1 MSYDPYAIGAAGEGV
16 VYAERRPPGSRVTT
30 HVIRSSVAAP
40 ADPDATLI
48 SMTMGVARKSAL
60 GGGSRSPS
68 GEVVDPIR
76 LLMLRGCQRGIERY
90 VGRAIWRAAGGDAR
104 SVTSLV
110 DVDRPVD
117 GIPIGGAYPDA
128 LGVDVT
134 LASVE
139 RWNEVDAW
147 ETLTA
152 IDDYKLSGEDTV
164 RVYRRGRYRVAATLL
179 PDEPVE
185 PEPIE
190 ACGRLF
196 SYRERIR
203 AGESIGGDGD
213 VTRSATGA
221 FVYSGAAQILD
232 GWRPLRVIA

>member
-1 MSYDPYAIGAAGEGV
+1 
-16 VYAERRPPGSRVTT
+16 
-30 HVIRSSVAAP
+30 
-40 ADPDATLI
+40 
-48 SMTMGVARKSAL
+48 MT
-60 GGGSRSPS
+60 
-68 GEVVDPIR
+68 
-76 LLMLRGCQRGIERY
+76 
-90 VGRAIWRAAGGDAR
+90 
-104 SVTSLV
+104 
-110 DVDRPVD
+110 
-117 GIPIGGAYPDA
+117 
-128 LGVDVT
+128 
-134 LASVE
+134 SVE
-139 RWNEVDAW
+139 RWDNDTEAW
-147 ETLTA
+147 VALA
-152 IDDYKLSGEDTV
+152 DDERKLSGEDAV
-164 RVYRRGRYRVAATLL
+164 RVYRRGRYRVVSTLL

>member
-1 MSYDPYAIGAAGEGV
+1 MSYDPFGGAGEGA
-16 VYAERRPPGSRVTT
+16 VYAERSLPGSRVTT
-30 HVIRSSVAAP
+30 HVVRSSIAAP
-40 ADPDATLI
+40 AEPDDPLI
-48 SMTMGVARKSAL
+48 QEIMGLSRKSAL
-60 GGGSRSPS
+60 AGGSRGPS
-68 GEVVDPIR
+68 GEMFDATR
-76 LLMLRGCQRGIERY
+76 LLMLRGCQRAVERY
-90 VGRAIWRAAGGDAR
+90 AGRVIWRGAVGAARA
-104 SVTSLV
+104 VTSLV

-117 GIPIGGAYPDA
+117 PIPIGGAYPDT

-134 LASVE
+134 LSSVE
-139 RWNEVDAW
+139 RWDNDTEAW
-147 ETLTA
+147 VVLAADER
-152 IDDYKLSGEDTV
+152 KLSGADAV
-164 RVYRRGRYRVAATLL
+164 RVYRRGRYRVVSTLL

>member
-1 MSYDPYAIGAAGEGV
+1 MSYDPFGAGEGA
-16 VYAERRPPGSRVTT
+16 VYAERSLPGSRVTT
-30 HVIRSSVAAP
+30 HVVRSSIAAP
-40 ADPDATLI
+40 ADPDDPLI
-48 SMTMGVARKSAL
+48 QEIMGLSRKSAL
-60 GGGSRSPS
+60 AGGSRGPS
-68 GEVVDPIR
+68 GETFDATR
-76 LLMLRGCQRGIERY
+76 LLILRGCQRAVERY
-90 VGRAIWRAAGGDAR
+90 AGGGRVIWRGAGGVAR
-104 SVTSLV
+104 AVTSLV

-117 GIPIGGAYPDA
+117 PIPIGGAYPDA

-134 LASVE
+134 LTSVE

-152 IDDYKLSGEDTV
+152 VDDYKLSGADAV
-164 RVYRRGRYRVAATLL
+164 RVYRRGRYRVVASLL